1 MPDSGAGHLAIL
13 PFSVAQ
19 FRNSV
24 RRVQDRER
32 LLACTFAKREE
43 AKAFARIENACAIGQ
58 PASCRSRLCT
68 SQCGEEVVSANL
80 SHLLDLRAMQVAFY
94 AQSDSLE
101 IVRAK
106 VGASLSGAWMNRQ
119 PFRYSGGMPA
129 AHPGFVVRA
138 QFVGATFN
146 RAMFVVFHVS
156 IVADYTAV
164 VKYKT
169 EAA

>member
-1 MPDSGAGHLAIL
+1 
-13 PFSVAQ
+13 
-19 FRNSV
+19 
-24 RRVQDRER
+24 
-32 LLACTFAKREE
+32 
-43 AKAFARIENACAIGQ
+43 
-58 PASCRSRLCT
+58 
-68 SQCGEEVVSANL
+68 
-80 SHLLDLRAMQVAFY
+80 MQVAFY

-119 PFRYSGGMPA
+119 PFRYSDGVPV
-129 AHPGFVVRA
+129 AHSRCVVRA

-156 IVADYTAV
+156 IVADYTDV

-169 EAA
+169 EAS